1 MNSDE
6 EALPESDDENNE
18 RSEKTEIKEIK
29 EKGVDKT
36 ETNIGT
42 EKKEENDGNVSD
54 KLKSGDHM
62 DLKDDVKCSEK
73 IVAGDQL
80 DVKVIPN
87 QKDDGKDLGKMD
99 LGKMDTG
106 EEPGQELKKAKSNK
120 ECSEICEELKK
131 TVVDGK

>member
-6 EALPESDDENNE
+6 EGLPESDDENNE
-18 RSEKTEIKEIK
+18 RSEKKEIKEIK

-36 ETNIGT
+36 ETNVQT

-99 LGKMDTG
+99 TG